1 MSGWEPKTNKKH
13 GASKSSPTL
22 SARSGDWMIEKDIP
36 IPPRSTGKNRTGL
49 TACLRAMEVGDSV
62 NAGLANGA
70 VYSRV
75 SAFQGMNDVR
85 FETRTT
91 PDGLRIWRVE

>member
-13 GASKSSPTL
+13 CELQCGSSEPQIPD
-22 SARSGDWMIEKDIP
+22 GWVIEKNVP
-36 IPPRSTGKNRTGL
+36 IPPRSTGRNRTGL
-49 TACLRAMEVGDSV
+49 TACLRAMDVGDSV

-91 PDGLRIWRVE
+91 PEGLRIWRVE